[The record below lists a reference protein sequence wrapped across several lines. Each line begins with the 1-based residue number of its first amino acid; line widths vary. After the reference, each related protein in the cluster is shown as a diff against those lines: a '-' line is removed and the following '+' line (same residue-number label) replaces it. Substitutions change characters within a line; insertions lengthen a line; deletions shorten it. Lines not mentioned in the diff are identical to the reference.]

1 MEIVFAGTSPSSPV
15 TSGGNQGQVSA
26 GAQVVVALDISHL
39 RPYALIRSE
48 KATMK
53 PKKNRE
59 QSTSKIKAAALHLIA
74 TKGYSNTSLEEIAN
88 TAGFTKGAVYYYFKS
103 KKRLILE
110 ILHDIEFRSI
120 DLLAQE
126 LSVADGSAK
135 DLLIRFVNF
144 QADWGA
150 KHPDDIGAMIMM
162 SIGFTHLDADIHRK
176 IEGSYEKLT
185 RLLTEII
192 SKGVRNGELSSGINI
207 ENTVTSLIAIRDGNM
222 LLWYRSGRDPEVGRQ
237 LIRSLTDALL
247 HPVIFR

>member
-1 MEIVFAGTSPSSPV
+1 
-15 TSGGNQGQVSA
+15 
-26 GAQVVVALDISHL
+26 
-39 RPYALIRSE
+39 
-48 KATMK
+48 MK

-59 QSTSKIKAAALHLIA
+59 QSTSKIKAAALHLVA

-88 TAGFTKGAVYYYFKS
+88 TAGFTKGAVYYHFKS

-120 DLLAQE
+120 ELLIQE

-135 DLLIRFVNF
+135 DRLIRFVNF
-144 QADWGA
+144 QADWAA
-150 KHPDDIGAMIMM
+150 KHPDDIGVLIMM
-162 SIGFTHLDADIHRK
+162 SIGFTHLDSDIHRK
-176 IEGSYEKLT
+176 IAEGYEKIA
-185 RLLTEII
+185 RLLTDII
-192 SKGVRNGELSSGINI
+192 SQGVSNGGLASDINI

>member
-1 MEIVFAGTSPSSPV
+1 M
-15 TSGGNQGQVSA
+15 
-26 GAQVVVALDISHL
+26 VALDISHL
-39 RPYALIRSE
+39 RPCALIRSE
-48 KATMK
+48 KTTMK
-53 PKKNRE
+53 SKKSRE
-59 QSTSKIKAAALHLIA
+59 QSTSKIKAAALHLVA

-88 TAGFTKGAVYYYFKS
+88 AAGFTKGAVYYHFKS

-120 DLLAQE
+120 ELLIQE
-126 LSVADGSAK
+126 LSAADGSAK

-144 QADWGA
+144 QADWAA
-150 KHPDDIGAMIMM
+150 KHPDDIGVVIMM
-162 SIGFTHLDADIHRK
+162 SIGFTHLDSDIHRK
-176 IEGSYEKLT
+176 IADGYDKIA
-185 RLLTEII
+185 RLLTDII
-192 SKGVRNGELSSGINI
+192 SQGVSNGDLASDINI

>member
-1 MEIVFAGTSPSSPV
+1 M
-15 TSGGNQGQVSA
+15 
-26 GAQVVVALDISHL
+26 DMSHL
-39 RPYALIRSE
+39 RPYAHIRSE
-48 KATMK
+48 KTTMK

-59 QSTSKIKAAALHLIA
+59 QSTSKIKAAALHLVA

-88 TAGFTKGAVYYYFKS
+88 TAGFTKGAVYYHFKS

-120 DLLAQE
+120 ELLVQE
-126 LSVADGSAK
+126 LSAADGSAK

-144 QADWGA
+144 QADWAA
-150 KHPDDIGAMIMM
+150 KHPDDIGVVIMM
-162 SIGFTHLDADIHRK
+162 SIGFTHLDSDIHRK
-176 IEGSYEKLT
+176 IADSYDKIA
-185 RLLTEII
+185 RLLTDII
-192 SKGVRNGELSSGINI
+192 SQGVRNGELSSSINI
-207 ENTVTSLIAIRDGNM
+207 ENTVTSLTAIRDGNM

>member
-1 MEIVFAGTSPSSPV
+1 VK
-15 TSGGNQGQVSA
+15 
-26 GAQVVVALDISHL
+26 
-39 RPYALIRSE
+39 

-59 QSTSKIKAAALHLIA
+59 QSTSKMKAAALHLVA

-88 TAGFTKGAVYYYFKS
+88 TAGFTKGAVYYHFKS

-120 DLLAQE
+120 ELLVQE

-144 QADWGA
+144 QADWAA
-150 KHPDDIGAMIMM
+150 KHPDDIGVLIMM
-162 SIGFTHLDADIHRK
+162 SIGFTHLDSDIHRK

-192 SKGVRNGELSSGINI
+192 SKGVRNGELSSGVNI

-222 LLWYRSGRDPEVGRQ
+222 LLWYRSGRDPEVGRK

>member
-1 MEIVFAGTSPSSPV
+1 VFAGVSPYSPI
-15 TSGGNQGQVSA
+15 TSGGNQGQVVA
-26 GAQVVVALDISHL
+26 GVQVVVALGISHL
-39 RPYALIRSE
+39 RPYALIRSD
-48 KATMK
+48 KTTMK

-59 QSTSKIKAAALHLIA
+59 QSTSKIKAAALHLVA

-88 TAGFTKGAVYYYFKS
+88 TAGFTKGAVYYHFKS

-120 DLLAQE
+120 ELLIQE

-144 QADWGA
+144 QADWAA
-150 KHPDDIGAMIMM
+150 KHPDDIGVLIMM

-185 RLLTEII
+185 SLLTEII
-192 SKGVRNGELSSGINI
+192 SKGVRNGELSSDINI